1 MSSLQKQKEEDEKEA
16 AGHHLNPVEEDL
28 HNASLAT
35 TEVVADDNDAAAA
48 AVVQSQRAA
57 DLKQD
62 EESHLF
68 QARLSRPLQNS
79 PGFFPAILQSI
90 EDHEMLS
97 AKQIVA
103 HLVDEAL
110 ETLILGDE
118 QQILN
123 QQIFDTSSTI
133 LQLQDLLVLLLCY
146 QILVVVVGFPG

>member
-35 TEVVADDNDAAAA
+35 TEVVADVDDAAA

-68 QARLSRPLQNS
+68 QARLSHPLQNS

-90 EDHEMLS
+90 ADHEMLS

-118 QQILN
+118 QQILK
-123 QQIFDTSSTI
+123 QQIFYTSSTI
-133 LQLQDLLVLLLCY
+133 LQLQDLLFLLLCY
-146 QILVVVVGFPG
+146 QILVVVVVFPG

>member
-1 MSSLQKQKEEDEKEA
+1 MSSLQKQKEEDDKEA

-35 TEVVADDNDAAAA
+35 TEVVADDDAAAA
-48 AVVQSQRAA
+48 AAAVAQTQRAA

-79 PGFFPAILQSI
+79 PGFFPSILQSI

-118 QQILN
+118 QRILK

-146 QILVVVVGFPG
+146 QIVVVVPG

>member
-1 MSSLQKQKEEDEKEA
+1 
-16 AGHHLNPVEEDL
+16 
-28 HNASLAT
+28 
-35 TEVVADDNDAAAA
+35 VVADDAA

-68 QARLSRPLQNS
+68 QARLSRPLRNS
-79 PGFFPAILQSI
+79 QGFFPAILQSI

-103 HLVDEAL
+103 L

-118 QQILN
+118 QQIL
-123 QQIFDTSSTI
+123 QKQIFDTSSTI

-146 QILVVVVGFPG
+146 QIFVVVVVPG

>member
-28 HNASLAT
+28 HNA
-35 TEVVADDNDAAAA
+35 TEVVADDAA

-68 QARLSRPLQNS
+68 QARLSRPLRNS
-79 PGFFPAILQSI
+79 QGFFPAILQSI

-103 HLVDEAL
+103 L

-118 QQILN
+118 QQIL
-123 QQIFDTSSTI
+123 QKQIFDTSSTI

-146 QILVVVVGFPG
+146 QIFVVVVVPG